1 LIKIFKLLAEW
12 LFIPNFIQITKLML
26 KSFVFLSLF
35 SLGFFSAASALPLIL
50 KNTSPKSISLVIP
63 DVQNSNL
70 SANSETFLDL
80 PVGQKIYFNH
90 DGRQY
95 LLFEVKPEL
104 KDKTII
110 INELIAKRK
119 KELGLN

>member
-1 LIKIFKLLAEW
+1 
-12 LFIPNFIQITKLML
+12 
-26 KSFVFLSLF
+26 
-35 SLGFFSAASALPLIL
+35 
-50 KNTSPKSISLVIP
+50 VIP